1 LYGLEFDYS
10 LTATSPPNEIMEGAL
25 MINMLEIMGEYN
37 WVIRLSV
44 WISSLAFKAT
54 DAIEQGSGHEGQ

>member
-1 LYGLEFDYS
+1 
-10 LTATSPPNEIMEGAL
+10 